1 MALIRITPQPPRR
14 QPAWIVPARRELPAL
29 RPDEWNLLLTHV
41 PGPRHRWPG
50 LITAFAAVMFVAS
63 LLFGV
68 SVVLVQPFFL
78 LFYPSSYP
86 NLATVSFTSISL
98 AILVLGLVTLT
109 SLAIIMRPRKDMIAS
124 IFKIVGILAAS
135 ILIVGFFSLLL
146 REIFVWVLSNAGIT
160 RIIEAW
166 QGIFQNIF

>member
-1 MALIRITPQPPRR
+1 MAIIRISPQPPRR

-29 RPDEWNLLLTHV
+29 SPDEWEQLLTAV

-68 SVVLVQPFFL
+68 FVVLVQPFFL
-78 LFYPSSYP
+78 LYSPSSYP

-98 AILVLGLVTLT
+98 AVLGLGLVALT
-109 SLAIIMRPRKDMIAS
+109 SLAIIMRLLKDMIAS
-124 IFKIVGILAAS
+124 IFKIVGIFAAS
-135 ILIVGFFSLLL
+135 ILIVGFFFLLL
-146 REIFVWVLSNAGIT
+146 HEIALWVLTNAGIT

-166 QGIFQNIF
+166 LGIFQNIF

>member
-1 MALIRITPQPPRR
+1 MAIIRISPQPPRR

-29 RPDEWNLLLTHV
+29 SPDEWGQLLMAV

-68 SVVLVQPFFL
+68 GVVLVQPFFL
-78 LFYPSSYP
+78 LYYPSSYP

-98 AILVLGLVTLT
+98 AVLVLGLVALT
-109 SLAIIMRPRKDMIAS
+109 SLAIHHAPAEGYDC
-124 IFKIVGILAAS
+124 LH
-135 ILIVGFFSLLL
+135 L
-146 REIFVWVLSNAGIT
+146 
-160 RIIEAW
+160 
-166 QGIFQNIF
+166 